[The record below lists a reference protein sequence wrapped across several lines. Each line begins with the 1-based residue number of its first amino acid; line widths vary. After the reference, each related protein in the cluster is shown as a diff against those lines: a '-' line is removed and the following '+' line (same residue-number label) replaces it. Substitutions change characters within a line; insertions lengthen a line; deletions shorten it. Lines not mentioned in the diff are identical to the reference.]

1 MKMVSSGFIQD
12 YFDGASV
19 FNVQGSWQMIPAD
32 EHESDRIIV
41 QAAIEDLMEPSGNAI
56 EHIFAIKLDPKPVIY
71 ISAGKGLIPARSA
84 YADWLQAFVLSE
96 CGRLEAC
103 NN

>member
-12 YFDGASV
+12 YFDGASA
-19 FNVQGSWQMIPAD
+19 FNVQGSWKMLPAD

-41 QAAIEDLMEPSGNAI
+41 QAAIADLMEPNGHAI
-56 EHIFAIKLDPKPVIY
+56 EHVFAIKLDPKPVIY
-71 ISAGKGLIPARSA
+71 IAANQSLIPAQSA
-84 YADWLQAFVLSE
+84 YADWLQAFVLGE
-96 CGRLEAC
+96 CGRLEAS